1 MEPTCRENADV
12 QSAPLA
18 GRRVRL
24 VGRLAGMPRRE
35 AARQIRAAGGHLVEK
50 QGDPADLVVLP
61 DNWRGDTAAAHQ
73 AAPGGSTAD
82 DAPLEVIGE
91 AELWRR
97 LGVVAG
103 DGDVQRRYTAA
114 MLAEVVGQPVNL
126 IRRWQLRGLLQ
137 PTEIVHRLAYF
148 DFAEVTVGRRL
159 AQLAGAGLSPEA
171 IARRVEALGQLLP
184 GVARPLA
191 DPAVVIEG
199 RTLTVRQPDGL
210 IEAGG
215 QLRFDFEAVDPS
227 SGDRSSPRLLAF
239 GPLAVAAPGEA
250 TPTVE
255 ELVLLAGEFDDHG
268 RLAEGAE
275 AYRAALAAGGP
286 NPEINF
292 LLAEVLFRL
301 GDLAAARER
310 YYVTLELDDSFVE
323 ARANLGCVLAE
334 LGELELAEAAFEG
347 ALARHGEY
355 PDAHFHLARL
365 LDDQQ
370 RADEAL
376 PHWLTFLEL
385 SPESPW
391 AELARQR
398 TSSPE

>member
-1 MEPTCRENADV
+1 MEPTRHEDSAETT
-12 QSAPLA
+12 APLA

-24 VGRLAGMPRRE
+24 VGRLAGMTRRE
-35 AARQIRAAGGHLVEK
+35 TVRRIRAAGGQVAE
-50 QGDPADLVVLP
+50 QPEDPADLVVLP
-61 DNWRGDTAAAHQ
+61 DDWAGEAATAHLAAA
-73 AAPGGSTAD
+73 ANGPAIDPTA
-82 DAPLEVIGE
+82 EVIGE

-97 LGVVAG
+97 LGVVSA

-126 IRRWQLRGLLQ
+126 IRRWQRRGLLQ
-137 PTEIVHRLAYF
+137 PVEIVHRLAYF

-159 AQLAGAGLSPEA
+159 AQLAGAGLAPEA

-210 IEAGG
+210 LEAGG
-215 QLRFDFEAVDPS
+215 QLRFDFEAGDPGR
-227 SGDRSSPRLLAF
+227 GDAPAPRLLVF
-239 GPLAVAAPGEA
+239 GPLTGTAPGEA
-250 TPTVE
+250 PPSVE
-255 ELVLLAGEFDDHG
+255 ELVQLAGEFDDHG
-268 RLAEGAE
+268 RLAEAAE
-275 AYRAALAAGGP
+275 AYRAALSAGGA
-286 NPEINF
+286 NAEINF

-301 GDLAAARER
+301 GDLPAARER
-310 YYVTLELDDSFVE
+310 YYVTLELDEGFVE

-334 LGELELAEAAFEG
+334 QGDLELAEAALEG

-370 RADEAL
+370 RPDEAL

-391 AELARQR
+391 ADLARQR
-398 TSSPE
+398 TAGCG